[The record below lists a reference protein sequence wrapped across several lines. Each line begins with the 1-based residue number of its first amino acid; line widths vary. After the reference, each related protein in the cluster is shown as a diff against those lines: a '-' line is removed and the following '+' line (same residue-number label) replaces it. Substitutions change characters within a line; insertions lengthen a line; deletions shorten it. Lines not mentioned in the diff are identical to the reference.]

1 MQSNLFLNNKS
12 DDVIKKNKLTDSQF
26 GFLLVLPALIVF
38 SLIVLYPFLSSVS
51 HSFFKAGML
60 TTEKSFIG
68 LNNFKSILSDSNFTK
83 ILINTFIFV
92 FGTTFLS
99 FILGFIWAIILN
111 QGFKGSEFLRGI
123 TLVNWIIPGTAIG
136 FLWMWIFHGQ
146 FGVLNY
152 ILRSLGI
159 IKENITWL
167 ADPKFSM
174 LAVIIARTWQYMPW
188 FMALLIGGLKG
199 ISNDMVEAARIDGA
213 NNFKVFTKIVL
224 PSMKNIIFFILLLG
238 IIAGLQHF
246 DIIWVMTTG
255 GPGISTTTLSV
266 EVYKTAFQNWN
277 LGRAS
282 AMGTIWVAILSVF
295 MFLYLKM
302 QREK

>member
-1 MQSNLFLNNKS
+1 MQSNLSLKSKS
-12 DDVIKKNKLTDSQF
+12 DDVIKKNKLTDGQF
-26 GFLLVLPALIVF
+26 GFLLILPALIVF

-68 LNNFKSILSDSNFTK
+68 LNNFKNIISDPNFTK
-83 ILINTFIFV
+83 ILVNTFVFV
-92 FGTTFLS
+92 LGTTLLS
-99 FILGFIWAIILN
+99 FVLGFIWAIVLN

-152 ILRSLGI
+152 ILRSLGLI
-159 IKENITWL
+159 EQNITWL
-167 ADPKFSM
+167 ADPKYSM
-174 LAVIIARTWQYMPW
+174 LAVIVARTWQYMPW
-188 FMALLIGGLKG
+188 FMALIIGGLKG
-199 ISNDMVEAARIDGA
+199 ISYDIVEAARIDGA

-246 DIIWVMTTG
+246 DIIWVMTSG

-266 EVYKTAFQNWN
+266 EVYKTAFQNWD

-282 AMGTIWVAILSVF
+282 AIGTIWVAILSVF
-295 MFLYLKM
+295 MFLYLRM

>member
-68 LNNFKSILSDSNFTK
+68 LNNFKSILSDPNFTK

-277 LGRAS
+277 LGMAS